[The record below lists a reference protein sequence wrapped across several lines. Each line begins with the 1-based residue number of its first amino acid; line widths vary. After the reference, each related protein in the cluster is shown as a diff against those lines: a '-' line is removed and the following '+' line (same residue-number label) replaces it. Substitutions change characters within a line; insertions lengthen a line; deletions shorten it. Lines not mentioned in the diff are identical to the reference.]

1 MFWKAPLSVG
11 TTVYV
16 IDEISAS
23 VSSWK
28 ISEVTSAGHSC
39 IYRLIKSD
47 GSSFCLF
54 ESSRLG
60 KDYYIKREQAIKE
73 LERRI
78 NDPRE
83 KIHKK
88 I

>member
-1 MFWKAPLSVG
+1 MPVDTK
-11 TTVYV
+11 VYD
-16 IDEISAS
+16 IDEVSVS

-39 IYRLIKSD
+39 IYRLVKSD
-47 GSSFCLF
+47 GNSFCVY

-60 KDYYIKREQAIKE
+60 KDFFTEQEQAIKE

-78 NDPRE
+78 NDPRK